1 MRVEDKLINLRTV
14 LIPKIK
20 KRRNKLALEQ
30 TELKMSN
37 FLALRSSCWE

>member
-30 TELKMSN
+30 TELKMSS
-37 FLALRSSCWE
+37 FLAMRSCWE